1 MLQSHCRTVL
11 RESYCQSLRTPGQHV
26 LLCLCTPRLNAPF
39 GGPFM
44 GYPFP
49 RPLPSSLYQKKSR
62 GKDFR
67 HFAPLWFSSQ
77 HPSTPTQPS
86 LAALQPKIHKMAG
99 AFSWSSFSNKMISP
113 HYCWH
118 WVGQKVHSVLFHN
131 ILWKNLN
138 KLFDQPNTSINP
150 KGNHSWIFIG
160 RTDVEAETLILWPPD
175 AKNWVLGK
183 DPDAGKDGRQEKKG
197 MTEDEMV
204 EWHHRLNG
212 HEFEQALGVVDGQG
226 SMACCS
232 SWGHKESGMT
242 EWLNGIYLSLVQ
254 CQSM

>member
-160 RTDVEAETLILWPPD
+160 RTDAQAEAPILWPPD
-175 AKNWVLGK
+175 VKNWLIVNPWPAACQDSLSFTITQSLLK
-183 DPDAGKDGRQEKKG
+183 LMSIELVMPS
-197 MTEDEMV
+197 
-204 EWHHRLNG
+204 NISIS
-212 HEFEQALGVVDGQG
+212 VVPFSSRHQSFPVSGSFQMSQFFSSGGQ
-226 SMACCS
+226 SIRVPTFYA
-232 SWGHKESGMT
+232 
-242 EWLNGIYLSLVQ
+242 
-254 CQSM
+254 